1 MWDYSEK
8 VKEHFL
14 HPRNVGEVEN
24 PDAEGEVG
32 NIACGDML
40 KLTLRIDKKTDR
52 IVDAKF
58 KTFGCG
64 SAIASSSALTELI
77 KGKTIDEAMKVTNQE
92 IARYLGGLPEEKMHC
107 SVMGQEALEVAIA
120 NYRGIDLVKK
130 EHEEGKVVCKCF
142 GVTDQLIAR
151 VVKENRL
158 TTVDQVTNY
167 CKAGGGCGKC
177 KDDIQ
182 AIISEVWAK
191 DHQKRSAAAA
201 VPAEKKLTNIQKI
214 KLIEDVI
221 EHEIKPRLVADGGGI
236 DLIDVDGNRVQVAL
250 RGSCSSCPA
259 AGLTLKSYVEA
270 KLKEFVSKDI
280 VVEEVK

>member
-1 MWDYSEK
+1 MWDYSAK

-14 HPRNVGEVEN
+14 HPRNVGEIDQ

-77 KGKTIDEAMKVTNQE
+77 KGKTIDEAMKVTNEE
-92 IARYLGGLPEEKMHC
+92 IAKYLDGLPEEKMHC

-120 NYRGIDLVKK
+120 NYRGIDLKKK
-130 EHEEGKVVCKCF
+130 EEEEGKVVCKCF
-142 GVTDQLIAR
+142 GVTDQRIAR
-151 VVKENRL
+151 VVKENHL

-182 AIISEVWAK
+182 AIIDEVLAK
-191 DHQKRSAAAA
+191 EKQKKELKPAAT
-201 VPAEKKLTNIQKI
+201 AEKKLTNIQKI

-221 EHEIKPRLVADGGGI
+221 EHEIKPRLVDDGGGI
-236 DLIDVDGNRVQVAL
+236 DLIDVDGNKVQVAL
-250 RGSCSSCPA
+250 RGSCSGCPA
-259 AGLTLKSYVEA
+259 AGLTLKAWVEA

-280 VVEEVK
+280 TVEEVK